1 MEHDTMKQN
10 WTLEELD
17 AAIARSRVD
26 MSSLKLAADG
36 ASRIVANVFA
46 EVRRTA
52 LEREEMRS
60 VATMESLYARINI

>member
-1 MEHDTMKQN
+1 MKQN